1 MWCCCDEDGGNIGD
15 CGSEDGGN
23 SGDGRRSHN
32 GGDGGGGGNGDGDCN
47 SGTLNSVM
55 VRVAAMLV
63 AVLEYE
69 LMTANAVTANLA
81 VHGSMKSCP
90 IYLD

>member
-1 MWCCCDEDGGNIGD
+1 
-15 CGSEDGGN
+15 
-23 SGDGRRSHN
+23 
-32 GGDGGGGGNGDGDCN
+32 
-47 SGTLNSVM
+47 M